1 MLNIQGIV
9 FKCFNTIPIL
19 LNNYNFSTST
29 FDKVL
34 QNTTSGSH
42 QIIHQLQIQLGT
54 TQGQILNQQ
63 NIIVVFS
70 ILLELLIVRTVRWP
84 MMMVVFRHCWLVF
97 GTISIALYPP
107 PPSLFVGKTCCVL
120 IQQHFLYF
128 FPFSALLALE
138 PKKAAASGLH
148 QSGFVSK
155 PVEADVELSSPASK
169 AQVPFGMLRASFR
182 RVAWVLV
189 AWRNVPANVRGNNP
203 ALCERFLRQ

>member
-1 MLNIQGIV
+1 MLKAFIWV
-9 FKCFNTIPIL
+9 REK
-19 LNNYNFSTST
+19 FS
-29 FDKVL
+29 
-34 QNTTSGSH
+34 
-42 QIIHQLQIQLGT
+42 
-54 TQGQILNQQ
+54 
-63 NIIVVFS
+63 IIVLVFRLS
-70 ILLELLIVRTVRWP
+70 SNYLSLTSEPNALPVTPRVKNALNFKLINLPHVYFFRTVRWP

-155 PVEADVELSSPASK
+155 
-169 AQVPFGMLRASFR
+169 R
-182 RVAWVLV
+182 
-189 AWRNVPANVRGNNP
+189 
-203 ALCERFLRQ
+203 